1 MTIRKKPIA
10 LQEQARLLLEK
21 YEALPNVDMNHPA
34 VQAMR
39 NLAENGVLFNNNE
52 PALEDLF
59 LRMRS
64 LAIRSSGKSYDE
76 TLEILANS
84 MSMSESTVG
93 RKIKRKPTMPPEI
106 QVLSGADSLLKFLFH
121 AAQVKL
127 PEKVTVKRSR
137 RLTVTK
143 KV

>member
-10 LQEQARLLLEK
+10 LQEQARLLLKK

-34 VQAMR
+34 VQDMR

-59 LRMRS
+59 LQMRS
-64 LAIRSSGKSYDE
+64 QAIRSSGKSYEE

-84 MSMSESTVG
+84 TLMSESTVG

-106 QVLSGADSLLKFLFH
+106 QALSGADSLLKFLFH

-127 PEKVTVKRSR
+127 PKKSRS
-137 RLTVTK
+137 K
-143 KV
+143 DHDD